1 MNFRNMFMKHFDQN
15 LPTVHQKLQDLYGQF
30 LLGGISAA
38 DFGMQHKQGISVT
51 VRFWTAPLEFFMQPT
66 YGS

>member
-30 LLGGISAA
+30 FPGGIPAA

-51 VRFWTAPLEFFMQPT
+51 VEMTTITKKSAKVK
-66 YGS
+66 